1 MSNGQKPDYDVVIV
15 GSGPGGYVAA
25 IRAAQLGLK
34 AVVIERGKLGGVCL
48 NIGCIPSK
56 SLIHQATVYQDI
68 KGLAAMGIKADLSG
82 FDYRLVFEK
91 SRAAAERLSKGV
103 RFLLDKNKVPVIED
117 EAVKILPGEVE
128 TRQGRRLTTSNIL
141 VATGSRPRELPGFA
155 FDEQRVL
162 SSTGAL
168 MLQSL
173 PTNLLILGSGAIGA
187 EFAHLMNAFGVNVHL
202 VEILDRILPLED
214 DEIAGIVAKSFQK
227 RGIRIDT
234 GTRAVSQ
241 QPADGR
247 LQVTL
252 EGSDAKKQT
261 VTVDQILVSAGR
273 VPNTAG
279 LGLQEAG
286 VRLDEGGFI
295 VTGDHY
301 QTDVPGIY
309 AIGDVIR
316 TPMLAHVASHEG
328 ITAIEH
334 MAGRPVGK
342 RLDPL
347 SIPAATYCEP
357 QIASFG
363 YSERLA
369 DSKGISYKKATF
381 PFRGNGKA
389 VAGEQTEGLVKVL
402 TDPATGEILGGH
414 VVGPEATELIH
425 ELLLARKAE
434 LLPEDLATMVHAH
447 PTLSETLM
455 EVMLATDGQAI
466 HY

>member
-1 MSNGQKPDYDVVIV
+1 MNNNEKSEFDVVII

-34 AVVIERGKLGGVCL
+34 AVVIERGKPGGVCL

-56 SLIHQATVYQDI
+56 SLIHQASIYQAV
-68 KGLAAMGIKADLSG
+68 KGLAAMGVKADLSG
-82 FDYRLVFEK
+82 FDYRLVYEK
-91 SRAAAERLSKGV
+91 SRAAADRLSKGV
-103 RFLLDKNKVPVIED
+103 RFLLDKNKVPVITD
-117 EAVKILPGEVE
+117 EAIKILPGEVV
-128 TRQGRRLTTSNIL
+128 TRQGQRLKTRNIL

-155 FDEQRVL
+155 FDEQQIL
-162 SSTGAL
+162 SSTGAV

-173 PTNLLILGSGAIGA
+173 PKSLLIIGSGAIGV

-202 VEILDRILPLED
+202 VEILDRVLPLED
-214 DEIAGIVAKSFQK
+214 DEIAGILAKSFQK
-227 RGIRIDT
+227 RGIRIET
-234 GTRAVSQ
+234 GTRAVDQ
-241 QPADGR
+241 QMVDGQ

-252 EGSDAKKQT
+252 EKSDKKQQS

-273 VPNTAG
+273 VPNTAD
-279 LGLQEAG
+279 LGLQDAG
-286 VRLDEGGFI
+286 VRIDEGGFI
-295 VTGDHY
+295 VTGDYY

-316 TPMLAHVASHEG
+316 SPMLAHVASHEG
-328 ITAIEH
+328 IMAIEH
-334 MAGRPVGK
+334 MAGRPGER

-347 SIPAATYCEP
+347 SLPAATYCEP

-369 DSKGISYKKATF
+369 DSKGIPYKKATF

-389 VAGEQTEGLVKVL
+389 VTVEQAEGLVKVL

-447 PTLSETLM
+447 PTLSEAVM

-466 HY
+466 HF